1 MCDRVDVWRAL
12 CKPSNSCVVHSCI
25 CVYRYCRP
33 RLWRLHFGLEGSH
46 FAHDR
51 TFYRP
56 VTVMQSSSTAA
67 DKRLFTSTQHTFSSH
82 INLKIRAAWK
92 CDNSPNPIRSIDRQ
106 AKPGR
111 SSFAQL
117 CFIVFAPPARPTPT
131 HNTNCT
137 MHSTVRNTHKHTHST
152 HMTIIPKSRVQPWVQ
167 GSNSPLYVPTWTVN
181 KNALELFHAQERIT
195 TPKSIHFIFIV
206 DVPIILTYQFQQSA
220 QSTNHHCGGA
230 ETRAPMLSTAPRVS
244 WRRWTKNRVNLN
256 KWKL

>member
-1 MCDRVDVWRAL
+1 MCDRVDVWRAV
-12 CKPSNSCVVHSCI
+12 CKPSNFLDSCVVHSCI

-137 MHSTVRNTHKHTHST
+137 MHSTVRNTHKHTQHTHDHHS
-152 HMTIIPKSRVQPWVQ
+152 KVE
-167 GSNSPLYVPTWTVN
+167 GSAMGSG
-181 KNALELFHAQERIT
+181 LELAA
-195 TPKSIHFIFIV
+195 V
-206 DVPIILTYQFQQSA
+206 
-220 QSTNHHCGGA
+220 
-230 ETRAPMLSTAPRVS
+230 RANV
-244 WRRWTKNRVNLN
+244 NRQ
-256 KWKL
+256 

>member
-1 MCDRVDVWRAL
+1 MDWTLFVWQSGRVTCAMQTQQFVCCAFVHL
-12 CKPSNSCVVHSCI
+12 CLSLLSAPSLATPF
-25 CVYRYCRP
+25 RT
-33 RLWRLHFGLEGSH
+33 H

-137 MHSTVRNTHKHTHST
+137 MHSTVRNTHKHTQHTHDHHS
-152 HMTIIPKSRVQPWVQ
+152 KVE
-167 GSNSPLYVPTWTVN
+167 GSAMSSG
-181 KNALELFHAQERIT
+181 LELAA
-195 TPKSIHFIFIV
+195 V
-206 DVPIILTYQFQQSA
+206 
-220 QSTNHHCGGA
+220 
-230 ETRAPMLSTAPRVS
+230 RANVN
-244 WRRWTKNRVNLN
+244 RR
-256 KWKL
+256 